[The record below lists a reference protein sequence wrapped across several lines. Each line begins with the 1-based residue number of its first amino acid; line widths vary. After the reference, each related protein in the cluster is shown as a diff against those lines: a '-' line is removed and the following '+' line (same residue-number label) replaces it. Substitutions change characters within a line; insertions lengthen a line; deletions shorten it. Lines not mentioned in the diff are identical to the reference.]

1 MSEQVIDLD
10 STIMTS
16 SYSICADLAPLRAR
30 GVPPAC
36 GVKIVVYS
44 EVEVDSR
51 ALKSQL
57 NLLVDV
63 YCLFDGQDNS
73 V

>member
-1 MSEQVIDLD
+1 MLEQVKELS
-10 STIMTS
+10 STIMAS
-16 SYSICADLAPLRAR
+16 IYSRCADLVPLRAR

-51 ALKSQL
+51 AVK
-57 NLLVDV
+57 
-63 YCLFDGQDNS
+63 G
-73 V
+73 